1 MNAREAARYRWDH
14 VAKPL
19 HSLGRLEDMIV
30 QIAGL
35 QGTPDVRLDRRCALV
50 FCADH
55 GVVAEGVSQSG
66 SEVTARVARS
76 IAAGEANVNLMASV
90 ARADVFAVDM
100 GMLQSVPGTLNRR
113 VAAGTRN
120 LAIGSAMSRGQ
131 ALQAMR
137 RGAELVGQMKD
148 EDCQIVAVGEMGIGN
163 TTAAA
168 AVACALLE
176 LAPEDCVGRGAG
188 LSDAGLARKREVV
201 RRALEVNAPDPA
213 DPVDVLSKVGGFELC
228 GMAGAFLGGWE
239 HRLPMII
246 DGAIAAVCALVAVR
260 LRPEAAGCL
269 LPSHMSREPM
279 ARYALEAL
287 GLRPVIDADMAL
299 GEGTGAVALLP
310 LLDMALK
317 VYGGGHT
324 FESLDMA
331 AYEPQG
337 GEG

>member
-19 HSLGRLEDMIV
+19 RSLGRLEDMIV
-30 QIAGL
+30 QIASL
-35 QGTPDVRLDRRCALV
+35 QGTRDVRLDRRCVLV

-148 EDCQIVAVGEMGIGN
+148 EGCQIVAVGEMGIGN

-228 GMAGAFLGGWE
+228 GESYPQLGKARATIGNLIE
-239 HRLPMII
+239 DPGIY
-246 DGAIAAVCALVAVR
+246 AN
-260 LRPEAAGCL
+260 
-269 LPSHMSREPM
+269 MS
-279 ARYALEAL
+279 AY
-287 GLRPVIDADMAL
+287 DN
-299 GEGTGAVALLP
+299 
-310 LLDMALK
+310 LK
-317 VYGGGHT
+317 AKGKIYGGVEKEKKLTVSPKWTYYFAQAILHPKQNITRIGT
-324 FESLDMA
+324 FDKA
-331 AYEPQG
+331 PKPTGNTFNKVKIYKADYIK
-337 GEG
+337 

>member
-1 MNAREAARYRWDH
+1 MTAREAARCRWDH

-19 HSLGRLEDMIV
+19 RSLGRLEDMIV

-55 GVVAEGVSQSG
+55 GVVAEGVSQSA

-100 GMLQSVPGTLNRR
+100 GMLRSVPGTIDRR
-113 VAAGTRN
+113 VAAGTRS
-120 LAIGSAMSRGQ
+120 LAQGP
-131 ALQAMR
+131 AMR
-137 RGAELVGQMKD
+137 REQAMAALRSGEELVGQMKG
-148 EDCQIVAVGEMGIGN
+148 EGYQIIAVGEMGIGN

-188 LSDAGLARKREVV
+188 LSDAGLTRKREAV
-201 RRALEVNAPDPA
+201 RRALAVNAPDPT
-213 DPVDVLSKVGGFELC
+213 DPVDVMAKVGGFELC
-228 GMAGAFLGGWE
+228 GMAGAFLGGWK
-239 HRLPMII
+239 RRVPMIV
-246 DGAIAAVCALVAVR
+246 DGAIAAVCALAAVR
-260 LRPEAAGCL
+260 ICPEAAGCL
-269 LPSHMSREPM
+269 LPSHISREPM
-279 ARYALEAL
+279 ARRALEAL

>member
-19 HSLGRLEDMIV
+19 RSLGRLEDMVV

-35 QGTPDVRLDRRCALV
+35 QETPDVRLDRRCALV

-66 SEVTARVARS
+66 SEVTSRVARA
-76 IAAGEANVNLMASV
+76 IAAGESNVNLMASI
-90 ARADVFAVDM
+90 ARANVFAVDM
-100 GMLQSVPGTLNRR
+100 GMLERVPGTIDCR
-113 VAAGTRN
+113 VAAGTN
-120 LAIGSAMSRGQ
+120 DMTIGPAMRRER
-131 ALQAMR
+131 AEEAMR
-137 RGAELVGQMKD
+137 RGAELVGRMKD
-148 EDCQIVAVGEMGIGN
+148 EGYQIVAVGEMGIGN

-168 AVACALLE
+168 AVACALLG
-176 LAPEDCVGRGAG
+176 LMPEECVGRGAG
-188 LSDAGLARKREVV
+188 LSNAGLARKREAV
-201 RRALEVNAPDPA
+201 RRALEVNAPDSA
-213 DPVDVLSKVGGFELC
+213 DPVDVLAKVGGFELC

-239 HRLPMII
+239 HRVPVII
-246 DGAIAAVCALVAVR
+246 DGAIAVVCALAAAR
-260 LRPEAAGCL
+260 MRPEAAECL

-279 ARYALEAL
+279 ARRALEAL
-287 GLRPVIDADMAL
+287 GLCPVIDAGMAL

-324 FESLDMA
+324 FESMDMA
-331 AYEPQG
+331 AYAPQG